1 VNKNS
6 RGRFWVDISLASF
19 SGLLLLMTAVL
30 PDWLE
35 LAAGWDP
42 DRHDGSVER
51 VIVGGGL
58 LLATVLLGGRAVME
72 WRRAAAEPSP

>member
-1 VNKNS
+1 MNKNS
-6 RGRFWVDISLASF
+6 RRRFWVDISLALF
-19 SGLLLLMTAVL
+19 FGLLLLMTAVF

-51 VIVGGGL
+51 VIVAGL
-58 LLATVLLGGRAVME
+58 FLATALLAGRAVVE
-72 WRRAAAEPSP
+72 WRRAAAQPS